1 MSTCCSFTGGL
12 EVRNLSDL
20 PVRVYDARSARMST
34 GSALVRAAAEISA
47 AREVIWRLFLR
58 DFISQ
63 FRQKLLGYAWALL
76 TPLLGI
82 ASFLILNYAGVLHP
96 GDLTVPYP
104 LYLFLGTT
112 AWGLMVGAVA
122 VVSGALLSHGDL
134 VLRTSIPKMALA
146 VASLAGLFYGQV
158 INFVV
163 LGVIVL
169 VSGVIPSWGALLLPV
184 MLLPVIILGVGIGL
198 VLAVTGAVVRDLTGV
213 VTTLLGLMMYV
224 TPAVYVP
231 APQNRWL
238 QVAVT
243 YNPLT
248 YLIDEPRNVFF
259 HGSLKHP
266 ESFVLAVL
274 FSILVLVGGIR
285 AFYLIEDHVA
295 EQL

>member
-1 MSTCCSFTGGL
+1 MGGP

-34 GSALVRAAAEISA
+34 WSSLVRAAAEISA
-47 AREVIWRLFLR
+47 TREVIWRLFIR

-63 FRQKLLGYAWALL
+63 FRQKLLGYAWALV

-82 ASFLILNYAGVLHP
+82 ASFLLLNYAGVLHP
-96 GDLTVPYP
+96 GELTVPYP
-104 LYLFLGTT
+104 LYLLLGTT

-122 VVSGALLSHGDL
+122 VVSGALLTHGDL

-158 INFVV
+158 LNFVV
-163 LGVIVL
+163 LGVILL
-169 VSGVIPSWGALLLPV
+169 VFGVIPSWGALLLPL
-184 MLLPVIILGVGIGL
+184 MILPVIILGVGIGL

-213 VTTLLGLMMYV
+213 VTTLLGLMMYI

-231 APQNRWL
+231 TLQNRWL
-238 QVAVT
+238 QAAVT

-248 YLIDEPRNVFF
+248 YLVDEPRNVFF
-259 HGSLKHP
+259 HGSVKHP
-266 ESFVLAVL
+266 EGFALAVL
-274 FSILVLVGGIR
+274 FSALVLVGGIR
-285 AFYLIEDHVA
+285 AFYLIEEHVA